1 MTSDIVEDLHSAD
14 PECEP
19 SAAKII
25 MGRAA
30 GEIER
35 LREHKQQSLTLIKE
49 QQNELEDMRA
59 TLDKSAKLALL
70 AVHAERAA
78 ILELVESFERAWLKD
93 VATSWHVAA
102 AHIAAAIR
110 ARGEKP

>member
-1 MTSDIVEDLHSAD
+1 MTTDIVEDLHSAD

-35 LREHKQQSLTLIKE
+35 LRSALAE
-49 QQNELEDMRA
+49 QRDLVA
-59 TLDKSAKLALL
+59 
-70 AVHAERAA
+70 AERAA
-78 ILELVESFERAWLKD
+78 ILELVESFVRSWDQDD
-93 VATSWHVAA
+93 VTSWHEAAKRIAVA
-102 AHIAAAIR
+102 IE
-110 ARGEKP
+110 ARGNK

>member
-1 MTSDIVEDLHSAD
+1 MGAHRMTSESDIVEDLHSAD

-19 SAAKII
+19 GAAKII

-59 TLDKSAKLALL
+59 ALDQGAKL
-70 AVHAERAA
+70 
-78 ILELVESFERAWLKD
+78 ESLIKMFVGHLGQVFRPQDFLCR
-93 VATSWHVAA
+93 T
-102 AHIAAAIR
+102 R
-110 ARGEKP
+110 C

>member
-1 MTSDIVEDLHSAD
+1 MGAQRVTSDIVEDLHSAD

-35 LREHKQQSLTLIKE
+35 LRAALAE
-49 QQNELEDMRA
+49 QHDRVA
-59 TLDKSAKLALL
+59 
-70 AVHAERAA
+70 AEREA
-78 ILELVESFERAWLKD
+78 ILDLIESKRAD
-93 VATSWHVAA
+93 
-102 AHIAAAIR
+102 AHMYDGDYCLRTVAAAIR
-110 ARGEKP
+110 ARGNQSERG